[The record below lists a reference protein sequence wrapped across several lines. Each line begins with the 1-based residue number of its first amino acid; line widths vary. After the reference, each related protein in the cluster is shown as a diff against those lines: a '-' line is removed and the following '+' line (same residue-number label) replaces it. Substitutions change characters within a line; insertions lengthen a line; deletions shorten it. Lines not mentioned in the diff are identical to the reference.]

1 MKSNHKISKKDTDDN
16 KKTKVIHENSKCSQC
31 GKSPIEGIRYY
42 CLNCL
47 SYDLCEKCEKKYG
60 EKHGHEML
68 MLRRPNDLKKYKKNI
83 LKLTGA
89 QNLNKI
95 EEKEE
100 PKIDIT
106 KCFSKCFNLKKIY
119 TTRNNNN
126 FIPIEIIIKN
136 TGDEN
141 WPSPC
146 FFTCEDESEVK
157 GERVKLVKCTG
168 KSGEEN
174 SLKIKILLNNIKKTG
189 TYKSIW
195 VLKNENGEEFGEKVI
210 FIIKDIFEKDLNL
223 KKNERKNKITKDF
236 RDDLDINV
244 NEIKQEFDIL
254 FSTSSIRNA
263 LIRTEG
269 NKENAIKILYT
280 EQVMGKYNK
289 F

>member
-1 MKSNHKISKKDTDDN
+1 MKSNHKTN
-16 KKTKVIHENSKCSQC
+16 KKNTDKKNSKVNHENSKCSQC
-31 GKSPIEGIRYY
+31 GQSPIEGIRYY
-42 CLNCL
+42 CLNC
-47 SYDLCEKCEKKYG
+47 SSFELCQKCEQKYG
-60 EKHGHEML
+60 EKHGHQML
-68 MLRRPNDLKKYKKNI
+68 MLRRPNDLKKYKHKI
-83 LKLTGA
+83 LKLKESE
-89 QNLNKI
+89 NLNKI
-95 EEKEE
+95 EEKGET
-100 PKIDIT
+100 KIDLT
-106 KCFSKCFNLKKIY
+106 KCFSKCMNLKKLY

-141 WPSPC
+141 WPTPC
-146 FFTCEDESEVK
+146 FFTCEEESQVK

-168 KSGEEN
+168 KYGEEYT
-174 SLKIKILLNNIKKTG
+174 LKIKILLNNIKKTG

-195 VLKNENGEEFGEKVI
+195 VLKNENGEEFGERVV

-223 KKNERKNKITKDF
+223 KKNENKNTKDF
-236 RDDLDINV
+236 RDDLEKNV

-263 LIRTEG
+263 LIRTQG

-280 EQVMGKYNK
+280 EQKMGKYNR